1 MSNKLYFPHGINLIS
16 KFLGA
21 VVVGGRRLKGGFA
34 YCEGRELNDIKFQNW
49 SWSLK

>member
-1 MSNKLYFPHGINLIS
+1 MSNKLHFPEGINLIL

-21 VVVGGRRLKGGFA
+21 VVVGGRHLEGGFA
-34 YCEGRELNDIKFQNW
+34 YCEERELNDIKFQNW